1 MAAGAKPV
9 DDGESDYDKALKAGA
24 QSAES
29 PPVASTPAPTPS
41 RAEAVGR
48 GALQGASLGFGDE
61 IAASVD
67 SLVSK
72 IPGVRNVAQAFQ
84 SPDLPALTDP
94 NVTYQQ
100 RRDAYR
106 GKNKA
111 AEDAHGG
118 LYTAGELA
126 GGLATTA
133 VPGLG
138 ALKGAG
144 AVKTGLQAAAIGG
157 AAALGTSNK
166 STVGG
171 LAQDTGVGALE
182 GGVGGALLHATG
194 SKVAS
199 LLAKKGPELQAIADR
214 QAVKQLARDV
224 PQSLT
229 NPMTED
235 ANLTAAIN
243 EPIQVAP
250 KKSLTLA
257 EIAGKPAA
265 EVRPILNAGQ
275 EKIDQKIGN
284 LFSKSDAATNG
295 GADLH
300 DIAKG
305 YDAKIAQY
313 DKSPGNKKF
322 ISALE
327 GARQDALE
335 KWGPAEQEIEAKKG
349 EIGKQ
354 IGAMYDK
361 SHAKSGGVELGDFVK
376 HYDDE
381 IATLSKTPGNQA
393 AINALQGAKE
403 DVIKSWGTRPVLD
416 PDAVVKGGSLEGMKS
431 GQAIALLEKQKA
443 ANPKFAADLDG
454 EIDRIKTA
462 ATQVGFDP
470 TIKVPAKD
478 VRAYATKLQNEG
490 ATNVADPKLAAQARK
505 MLGNTTR
512 DFVNGHVESVLG
524 PTDRKALE
532 GLNGRMSNLYKWP
545 DVVSGKEASPA
556 VRDAVLKEF
565 GTKVPTK
572 ALNDFAGT
580 LEDRGTQRIDKL
592 TPGEASQAKEALGA
606 TTRDL
611 ANAHAAKSLM
621 PDDLAEFNR
630 LGAHKASLKNIDA
643 ILARREGRETAH
655 KIGLRDIISHGA
667 GFGLAANELAH
678 AVPKAL
684 AGDIGGAASHA
695 GSAIVAAGLPFA
707 AKNAAA
713 GGRAALRG
721 TARAV
726 TGTSALLERI
736 VAAAKAGNP
745 WAIRQIQ
752 ALRST
757 EAGLARLAALRSGGG
772 GPGIPAEA
780 AQPGPGDMPTVASTQ

>member
-1 MAAGAKPV
+1 MTDDEIAGAGASPGGLT
-9 DDGESDYDKALKAGA
+9 DDQVAAA
-24 QSAES
+24 PSAPAE
-29 PPVASTPAPTPS
+29 AAPAPTPS

-61 IAASVD
+61 LAASVD

-72 IPGVRNVAQAFQ
+72 VPGVRNVAQAFQ
-84 SPDLPALTDP
+84 SSDLPALTDP
-94 NVTYQQ
+94 NVTYAQ

-106 GKNKA
+106 TKNKA

-118 LYTAGELA
+118 LYTAGEVG

-133 VPGLG
+133 LPGLG
-138 ALKGAG
+138 AIRGAG
-144 AVKTGLQAAAIGG
+144 AVKVGLQAAG
-157 AAALGTSNK
+157 
-166 STVGG
+166 VGG
-171 LAQDTGVGALE
+171 LAALGASDKSTVSGLAKDTGIGAVE
-182 GGVGGALLHATG
+182 GGVGGALLHAAG
-194 SKVAS
+194 SKVTS

-214 QAVKQLARDV
+214 QAVKQLARDA

-235 ANLTAAIN
+235 ANLSAAIN
-243 EPIQVAP
+243 EPIQTGP
-250 KKSLTLA
+250 KKSFTLA
-257 EIAGKPAA
+257 EIAGKPAS

-284 LFSKSDAATNG
+284 LFGKSDAATKG

-305 YDAKIAQY
+305 YDAKIAEY
-313 DKSPGNKKF
+313 AKTPGTKKF
-322 ISALE
+322 ASALE
-327 GARQDALE
+327 GARQDAIE
-335 KWGPAEQEIEAKKG
+335 KWGPAEQEIEAKKD
-349 EIGKQ
+349 ELGKQ

-361 SHAKSGGVELGDFVK
+361 SHAKSGGVDLGDLVK
-376 HYDDE
+376 HYDDNVAE
-381 IATLSKTPGNQA
+381 LAKTPGNQA
-393 AINALQGAKE
+393 AIAAIEGAKQ

-416 PDAVVKGGSLEGMKS
+416 PAAIVKGGTLEGQKT
-431 GQAIALLEKQKA
+431 GDAIALLEKMKT
-443 ANPKFAADLDG
+443 ANPQHANELGA
-454 EIDRIKTA
+454 EIDRIKADATA
-462 ATQVGFDP
+462 TKFDP
-470 TIKVPAKD
+470 TVKIPARD

-490 ATNVADPKLAAQARK
+490 ATTIADPKLAAQARK

-524 PTDRKALE
+524 TADRRSLE

-545 DVVSGKEASPA
+545 DVIAGKEADPA

-572 ALNDFAGT
+572 ALNEFANT
-580 LEDRGTQRIDKL
+580 LEERGTQRIDKL

-611 ANAHAAKSLM
+611 ANAHAAKSLL

-630 LGAHKASLKNIDA
+630 LGAHRASLKNIDA
-643 ILARREGRETAH
+643 ILSRREGKEVAH

-667 GFGLAANELAH
+667 GFGVAANELAH

-684 AGDIGGAASHA
+684 AGDIGGAASHV
-695 GSAIVAAGLPFA
+695 GSAVVAAGLPFA
-707 AKNAAA
+707 AKNASAA
-713 GGRAALRG
+713 GRAALRG

-736 VAAAKAGNP
+736 VAAAHAGNP

-757 EAGLARLAALRSGGG
+757 QAGIARLAALRSGGVV
-772 GPGIPAEA
+772 PGVPAEA
-780 AQPGPGDMPTVASTQ
+780 AQPAPEGLPSVASAP